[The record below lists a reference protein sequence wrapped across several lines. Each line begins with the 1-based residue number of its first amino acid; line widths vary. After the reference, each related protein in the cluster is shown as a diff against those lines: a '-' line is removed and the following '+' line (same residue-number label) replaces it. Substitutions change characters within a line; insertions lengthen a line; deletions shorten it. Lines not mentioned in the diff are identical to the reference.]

1 VLVGRLTILGLAV
14 VLALSAVGLA
24 LAEAPVLVGGTAV
37 EPTAAPSALAPS
49 RESAECAMPG
59 NALDL
64 SSSARAALSM
74 AVRGGGEPGTDTTTA
89 CLVGTAEESP

>member
-1 VLVGRLTILGLAV
+1 MLVGRLTIVGLAV
-14 VLALSAVGLA
+14 VLALSGVGLA
-24 LAEAPVLVGGTAV
+24 LAEAPALVGRTAV
-37 EPTAAPSALAPS
+37 EPAAAPSAVAPS

-64 SSSARAALSM
+64 SPSARAALSM
-74 AVRGGGEPGTDTTTA
+74 AVRASGEPGTDTTTA